1 MEQQGASLRLV
12 PGTASDLSFFGEPV
26 ALPDGFVRPSS
37 QAGPLTCLL
46 CLRLDDI
53 AEDAGRHGLPTTGW
67 LLFFIEPSDE
77 LLYGQDVP
85 FNDGTAAVCHIAEA
99 SLTPNSDGFAGEFQR
114 IAFEPIVTV
123 PNPDIAQHL
132 WNLSDA
138 EREAYD
144 TLYEPQAGVTPGPE
158 PPPFSMHYLFG
169 HHSPVHRSGV
179 PDPDQPSL
187 TLLAQLRLYE
197 AVGLDVL
204 SRPKLMFF
212 TEQQR
217 PLETLDVA
225 VQG

>member
-1 MEQQGASLRLV
+1 MQQQAPSLRLV
-12 PGTASDLSFFGEPV
+12 PGTASELSFFGEAV
-26 ALPDGFVRPSS
+26 ALPEGFVRPSS

-53 AEDAGRHGLPTTGW
+53 AEDACRHGLPASGW

-99 SLTPNSDGFAGEFQR
+99 SLTPITDGFAGEFQR

-123 PNPDIAQHL
+123 PNPDIARHL

-144 TLYEPQAGVTPGPE
+144 TLYEPQAGVTPRTGAAAVQHALPLR
-158 PPPFSMHYLFG
+158 PPFPS
-169 HHSPVHRSGV
+169 
-179 PDPDQPSL
+179 PSL
-187 TLLAQLRLYE
+187 GRARPHRPSLILLAQLQLYE
-197 AVGLDVL
+197 AVGLDGAQ
-204 SRPKLMFF
+204 SP
-212 TEQQR
+212 
-217 PLETLDVA
+217 
-225 VQG
+225 